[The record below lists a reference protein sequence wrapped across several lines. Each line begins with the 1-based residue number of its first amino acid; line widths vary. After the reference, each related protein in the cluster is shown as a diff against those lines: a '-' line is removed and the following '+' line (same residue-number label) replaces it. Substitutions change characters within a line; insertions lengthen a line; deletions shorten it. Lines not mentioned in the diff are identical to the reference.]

1 MELNID
7 GVGVVEVDDIF
18 TSLPNNEQE
27 DFINKI
33 KSVYSEEQN
42 DIDLNY
48 GKSEEKK
55 EINIDIDKDKL
66 KKGITGL
73 QTGLGFTPISPQK
86 QERL

>member
-18 TSLPNNEQE
+18 TSLPKNEQE

-55 EINIDIDKDKL
+55 RNKY
-66 KKGITGL
+66 
-73 QTGLGFTPISPQK
+73 
-86 QERL
+86 RYR